1 MRVMSNKSQA
11 GVSLMGLIFV
21 LVVLGVL
28 ASFALKVLPSYSEFS
43 SAKKAIASAKSAGQS
58 PAEIRKAFDRQAEI
72 DDIKTIAG
80 KDLEI
85 SRQGEGF
92 DVAFAY
98 EKKVPMTGP
107 VSLLIDY
114 AATTGNGKAGAK

>member
-1 MRVMSNKSQA
+1 VLSNKSQA
-11 GVSLMGLIFV
+11 GVSLSGLIFV

-28 ASFALKVLPSYSEFS
+28 ASFALRVLPSYSEYS
-43 SAKKAIASAKSAGQS
+43 HAKKAIAHAKAAGHT
-58 PAEIRKAFDRQAEI
+58 PAEIRTSFDKQADI
-72 DDIKTIAG
+72 DDIKTISG

-98 EKKVPMTGP
+98 EKKVPVAGP
-107 VSLLIDY
+107 VSILIDY
-114 AATTGNGKAGAK
+114 AATTGNGKAGAN